1 MNKQFYIYF
10 FLIGALLFSEGML
23 AQKDSDVAQ
32 DDLGNVTDQ
41 YQEYFF
47 EALKQKG
54 IENYDRAI
62 TALLE
67 CIEINDSE
75 GVLYYELGKNYV
87 ALKNFGNAE
96 DALKKAVSK
105 EPSNEWYLDEL
116 YGVYIQQKDLTKAI
130 KTVKQLVSYHPD
142 YKQDLASLYVQSEK
156 YDQALEILDE
166 LDKTIGISPS
176 RDRMRNQIYVAT
188 GRDKAR
194 IKNLEQRIETN
205 PDSEA
210 NYLSLIY
217 RYSESGNTKKAF
229 ETAKKLQETNPNS
242 QLVHLALYKFYLE
255 KNDAKMAIES
265 MKIVLKS
272 NKIKADAKYKVL
284 NDFIKFVG
292 NNPQYEADLLEVT
305 SDVSSSES
313 GKTNAELGEY
323 YFSKGDKQ
331 KALKYYQ
338 EARRVEPNNFAVL
351 RNVLLLLIDTKDFEK
366 AASQTE
372 DAIETYPSQPI
383 LYLIKGVAL
392 NNLNKPKA
400 AIEILEEGL
409 DYIIDDTKME
419 SDYYSQLSEAYK
431 QNNNLAKAEELN
443 KKAQSLLNKN

>member
-1 MNKQFYIYF
+1 MKIKFYKLI
-10 FLIGALLFSEGML
+10 FLIGILVIPQVSF
-23 AQKDSDVAQ
+23 AQNETDVAQ
-32 DDLGNVTDQ
+32 DDLGNVTDE

-54 IENYDRAI
+54 IENYERAI

-87 ALKNFGNAE
+87 ALKNFGDAE

-130 KTVKQLVSYHPD
+130 KVVKQLVSYHPD
-142 YKQDLASLYVQSEK
+142 YKQDLARLFVQTEK

-166 LDKTIGISPS
+166 LDKSIGISPS

-229 ETAKKLQETNPNS
+229 ETAEKLLETNPNS
-242 QLVHLALYKFYLE
+242 QLVHLALYKFYLQKDE
-255 KNDAKMAIES
+255 AKKAVES
-265 MKIVLKS
+265 VKIVLKS

-292 NNPQYEADLLEVT
+292 NNPQYERDLLEVT
-305 SDVSSSES
+305 SDISNSES

-323 YFSKGDKQ
+323 YFGKGDKA

-338 EARRVEPNNFAVL
+338 QALNAEPNNFAVL
-351 RNVLLLLIDTKDFEK
+351 RNVLLLLIDNKDFEK
-366 AASQTE
+366 AASQSE
-372 DAIETYPSQPI
+372 EAIENYPSQPI

-392 NNLNKPKA
+392 NNLKQPKK
-400 AIEILEEGL
+400 AIEVLETGL

-419 SDYYSQLSEAYK
+419 SDYYSQLSEAYR
-431 QNNNLAKAEELN
+431 QNNNITKADELN
-443 KKAQSLLNKN
+443 NKAQKLLNKN